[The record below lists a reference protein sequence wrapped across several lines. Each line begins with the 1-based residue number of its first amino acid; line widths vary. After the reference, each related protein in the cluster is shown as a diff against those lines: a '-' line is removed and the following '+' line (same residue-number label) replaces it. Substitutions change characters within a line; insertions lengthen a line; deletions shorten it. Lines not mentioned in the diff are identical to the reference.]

1 MKDSIKDIM
10 NHHPLAVSNKVR
22 ITEVL
27 SLLKEGKEG
36 VVVINDYE
44 KPIGIITNGI
54 MSQALAKGIP
64 VNEYVTAIM
73 RSQFQVVYPEEFPDK
88 CTGEQEIWPV
98 LEKNKL
104 IGTVTLNTLMNYWKK
119 IGKENN
125 DYLSA
130 LAQHSTNG
138 AVVIDELGYIEV
150 YNKMAEKILGVSKER
165 VLGRVITDVFPDSPL
180 MNTIK
185 NKEPQIG
192 EKLFL
197 DNDITVICNRFP
209 IRGREKIVGAISIFK
224 DISQQEKLS
233 SDLELS
239 KKYTKEM
246 DSIIEAFSDGIY
258 ISDGE
263 GFGLRVNKS
272 LQRIAGVTADDLIGK
287 YISSAVEQ
295 GVISSSVTL
304 KVLKRRETVTITQ
317 RIKGDKEFLVTGTPI
332 FDEEGEIKR
341 VVTTIRDVTELSN
354 LQKKLT
360 ESNELTQKYYKEL
373 MLLRKRQ
380 FADNNLVFKSEKM
393 KKIVEL
399 ANKAAMFDSTCL
411 LLGESGVGKDVI
423 ARLIY
428 SNSLRQGESFI
439 KLNCGA
445 IPPNLLEAE
454 LFGYERGAFT
464 GARKE
469 GKPGMF
475 ELAHRGTLFLDEIGE
490 LPLNLQVKLLHAI
503 QDMIISRVGSTKPI
517 QVDVR
522 VIAATNRNL
531 EDMIQKG
538 KFRKDLYYRLNII
551 PIEIPPLRERP
562 DDIIPL
568 IELSLRQMNEKYN
581 KNKQFKPEVIDYL
594 LKYEWP
600 GNVRELKNIVERLV
614 VISSGELIEI
624 KDLPE
629 SLKIN
634 RLNKIGKKHRYN
646 GKSKLKEVVEE
657 VEKEFLK
664 ESLKDCKSIR
674 KTAKVLG
681 INHSTLSRKIKKY
694 KLSL

>member
-1 MKDSIKDIM
+1 MKVSIKNIM
-10 NHHPLAVSNKVR
+10 NQHPLTVMNNDR
-22 ITEVL
+22 ITKVI
-27 SLLKEGKEG
+27 SLLNEGKEG

-44 KPIGIITNGI
+44 KPIGIITNSTL
-54 MSQALAKGIP
+54 SQSLAKGIS
-64 VNEYVTAIM
+64 VNEYVTVIM
-73 RSQFQVVYPEEFPDK
+73 KRQFQVVYPEEFPDK

-104 IGTVTLNTLMNYWKK
+104 IGTITLNTLMNYWKE
-119 IGKENN
+119 IGKENEN
-125 DYLSA
+125 YLSA
-130 LAQHSTNG
+130 LVQYTTNG
-138 AVVIDELGYIEV
+138 AIITDEFGYIKV
-150 YNKMAEKILGVSKER
+150 YNKMAEKILGISKDR
-165 VLGRVITDVFPDSPL
+165 ALGRVITDIVPDPSL
-180 MNTIK
+180 MNNIK
-185 NKEPQIG
+185 NREPQIG
-192 EKLFL
+192 KKLFL
-197 DNDITVICNRFP
+197 DDVTVICNRFL
-209 IRGREKIVGAISIFK
+209 IRHSEKIVGAISIFN

-233 SDLELS
+233 NDLELS
-239 KKYTKEM
+239 KKYTKEL
-246 DSIIEAFSDGIY
+246 DNIIEAFSDGIY

-272 LQRIAGVTADDLIGK
+272 LQRITGATAEDLIGK

-295 GVISSSVTL
+295 GVISNSVTL
-304 KVLKRRETVTITQ
+304 KVLEKRETITITQ
-317 RIKGDKEFLVTGTPI
+317 RIKGEKEFLVTGTPI
-332 FDEEGEIKR
+332 FDEEDKINR

-380 FADNNLVFKSEKM
+380 FAESNLVFKSKEM
-393 KKIVEL
+393 KRIVEY

-423 ARLIY
+423 ARIIY
-428 SNSLRQGESFI
+428 SNSLRKDEAFI

-445 IPPNLLEAE
+445 IHYNLLESE

-464 GARKE
+464 GANKE

-475 ELAHRGTLFLDEIGE
+475 ELAHKGTLFLDEIGE
-490 LPLNLQVKLLHAI
+490 LPLDLQVKLLHAI
-503 QDMIISRVGSTKPI
+503 QDMIISRVGSTKTI

-531 EDMIQKG
+531 EDMIHKG
-538 KFRKDLYYRLNII
+538 QFREDLYYRLNII

-568 IELSLRQMNEKYN
+568 IELFLRKMNKKYN
-581 KNKQFKPEVIDYL
+581 KNKQLKPEVIECL

-629 SLKIN
+629 SLKISK
-634 RLNKIGKKHRYN
+634 LNKLGKKYRYN
-646 GKSKLKEVVEE
+646 CKSSLKEVIEE

-664 ESLKDCKSIR
+664 ETLKSYKSLREASKI
-674 KTAKVLG
+674 LG
-681 INHSTLSRKIKKY
+681 VDHSTLSRKIKKY